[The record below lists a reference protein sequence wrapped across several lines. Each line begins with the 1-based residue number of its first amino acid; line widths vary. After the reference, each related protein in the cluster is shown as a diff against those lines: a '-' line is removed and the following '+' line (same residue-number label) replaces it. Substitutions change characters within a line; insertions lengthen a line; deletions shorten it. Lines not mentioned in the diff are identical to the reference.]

1 MAAWIFHLLIR
12 IFFSVPCP
20 PFVTYSLSYFLAL
33 AIFAGLKGKMLEGN
47 GSSNL
52 IKGLYIPK
60 RQYWEQEEKWEYRKG
75 FKERFPVA
83 WEGQRFYRK
92 QKGTK
97 SGCLTTPWEAQD
109 LRKWLQSGSEK
120 PSWVGSFSDSTQ
132 YPDAQDHSQA
142 YLDSEY
148 RTGNPVSRA
157 ATVFPFPWEVVHATI
172 HMAPW
177 VLLFG
182 FPGFQCKDMRPHEV
196 RVGSLPRSRPSCPTG
211 GSISC
216 NNSTG
221 IAAVPGALKEL
232 AQFWV
237 TALRKPR
244 AMASLRFLVFPV

>member
-1 MAAWIFHLLIR
+1 MPNNSLRGPRPQEMATEWIWK
-12 IFFSVPCP
+12 
-20 PFVTYSLSYFLAL
+20 T
-33 AIFAGLKGKMLEGN
+33 
-47 GSSNL
+47 
-52 IKGLYIPK
+52 
-60 RQYWEQEEKWEYRKG
+60 
-75 FKERFPVA
+75 
-83 WEGQRFYRK
+83 
-92 QKGTK
+92 
-97 SGCLTTPWEAQD
+97 
-109 LRKWLQSGSEK
+109 
-120 PSWVGSFSDSTQ
+120 SWVGSFSDSTQ

-148 RTGNPVSRA
+148 RVGNPVSRA

-221 IAAVPGALKEL
+221 IAAAPGALKEL
-232 AQFWV
+232 AQFWESLLSV
-237 TALRKPR
+237 SPELRLP
-244 AMASLRFLVFPV
+244 SGF